1 MGSYLFCPERGKMEE
16 FPSNAK
22 RPVESEKTERPK
34 VEKVVTGKVV
44 QAKKPLGRRF
54 AEVFVGGDARS
65 AWASVLMD
73 VLVPALKDM
82 ASDAVTQ
89 GFERMIYGDS
99 SPASRRRPTSRFGTG
114 TYTSYNRYSRPSMS
128 QGPTPRP
135 DEPRTLSRRSRSMHD
150 FDEIVLE
157 TRAEAEEV
165 LDRLFDIIDNYKVAT
180 VSDLYDLVGITG
192 AFTDEK
198 YGWDDLRGTKVVRSR
213 NGYLVDLPRPVA
225 ID

>member
-1 MGSYLFCPERGKMEE
+1 MEE

-22 RPVESEKTERPK
+22 RPVEPEKAERPK
-34 VEKVVTGKVV
+34 VEKVISGKVV
-44 QAKKPLGRRF
+44 QARKPLGRRF

-65 AWASVLMD
+65 AWGSVLMD

-89 GFERMIYGDS
+89 GFEHMIYGDGA
-99 SPASRRRPTSRFGTG
+99 PAGRRRSNSRFGSG
-114 TYTSYNRYSRPSMS
+114 SYTSYNRYSRPSQSS
-128 QGPTPRP
+128 QGPTPRS

-165 LDRLFDIIDNYKVAT
+165 LDRLYDIIDSYKVAT

-198 YGWDDLRGTKVVRSR
+198 YGWDDLRGTKIVRSR